1 MKIKRLL
8 AAAAASVVAVSA
20 MAIVASAVD
29 VDIKVES
36 PAEGGKP
43 ETNAYKFAD
52 QLAKVTDGSKVAKI
66 EVDMQCSSGYFNGFM
81 GANDKDGTWYDSSQI
96 TTEVADKVTWT
107 WETTKGISPDSFKV
121 EFWWVNP
128 VYGAVPDGS
137 PEGTKAPIEGPGV
150 ITISAIR
157 VLDADGNDLCAAA
170 APSTSSTP
178 SNSGDNSGSQSSG
191 DNVNTGVEGVA
202 AVVGVAA
209 LAGAALVVA
218 RKRK

>member
-20 MAIVASAVD
+20 MAIVASADALATKTGNAESAVLYD
-29 VDIKVES
+29 VDLS
-36 PAEGGKP
+36 DL
-43 ETNAYKFAD
+43 TDD
-52 QLAKVTDGSKVAKI
+52 QVKSVTKIEAKVSTTGDMCNGCIGYNKLEKGWTAVNCETKGTAAPASSTWTVEIAAGDLAALNDEGKVAPF
-66 EVDMQCSSGYFNGFM
+66 V
-81 GANDKDGTWYDSSQI
+81 QI
-96 TTEVADKVTWT
+96 Q
-107 WETTKGISPDSFKV
+107 
-121 EFWWVNP
+121 FWWVNP
-128 VYGAVPDGS
+128 VS
-137 PEGTKAPIEGPGV
+137 EGG
-150 ITISAIR
+150 
-157 VLDADGNDLCAAA
+157 ADGTASLESVTLSDASGKVVKTFGAAAA